1 MFFLGMILSEMF
13 FICVLYSSAIF
24 DLVQDRVIRD
34 FEVLKAFQIHYV
46 NDRKIQLDIG
56 SLILLWFSKQYLSIR
71 WAEYMIHH
79 NTLFVSNA

>member
-1 MFFLGMILSEMF
+1 MFFLGMILLEMF
-13 FICVLYSSAIF
+13 LIHVLYPSAIS
-24 DLVQDRVIRD
+24 DLVQDRVVRD
-34 FEVLKAFQIHYV
+34 FEALRALKIHYV